1 MMEITSDWEM
11 KNSYSMSGVDREK
24 KIVKYTVIAQTDR
37 GNVKTTN
44 QDSVMYC
51 NADSEMGEILMA
63 VICDGMGGLEK
74 GELAS
79 ATVIRAFHKW
89 FKEQLPYEL
98 EKPDLNV
105 IGSQWALML
114 KELNGKILE
123 YSRMHGIEG
132 VGTTFTGILFVQNQY
147 VAVHVG
153 DTRLYY
159 MDRSIKKLTTDH
171 TFIAREISRGTLT
184 EEQAKSDK
192 RRNLLLQCV
201 GASKHVD
208 PEIITGDVKKGV
220 YMLCSDGFRHE
231 ISEKEIFDSLNPK
244 AAKNTKIMKERA
256 EKLIDLVKQRG
267 ETDNISVLV
276 IKAEGG
282 E

>member
-11 KNSYSMSGVDREK
+11 KNSYSMSSVDREK

-51 NADSEMGEILMA
+51 HADSEMGEILMA

-114 KELNGKILE
+114 KELK
-123 YSRMHGIEG
+123 
-132 VGTTFTGILFVQNQY
+132 Y

-159 MDRSIKKLTTDH
+159 LDRSIKKLTTDH

-220 YMLCSDGFRHE
+220 YML
-231 ISEKEIFDSLNPK
+231 
-244 AAKNTKIMKERA
+244 
-256 EKLIDLVKQRG
+256 
-267 ETDNISVLV
+267 
-276 IKAEGG
+276 
-282 E
+282 

>member
-1 MMEITSDWEM
+1 M
-11 KNSYSMSGVDREK
+11 
-24 KIVKYTVIAQTDR
+24 KYTVIAQTDK

-44 QDSVMYC
+44 QDSVLYIH
-51 NADSEMGEILMA
+51 ADSEVGEIVMA

-89 FKEQLPYEL
+89 FDEQLPYEL
-98 EKPDLNV
+98 ETPDLNI

-132 VGTTFTGILFVQNQY
+132 VGTTFTGVLFVQDQY

-159 MDRSIKKLTTDH
+159 LDHSIRKLTTDH

-184 EEQAKSDK
+184 EEQAKADK

-208 PEIITGDVKKGV
+208 PEIITGKVKKGV

-231 ISEKEIFDSLNPK
+231 ISDKEIFNELNPK
-244 AAKNTKIMKERA
+244 SAKNRKIMKDHA
-256 EKLIDLVKQRG
+256 DKLIELVKQRG

-276 IKAEGG
+276 VKVEGG